1 VARILPQKAKGRN
14 LAAPTTWSIILSRGT
29 DRVNFLF
36 HVVTTPSA
44 PAWIQAGA
52 ALVAVGITYW
62 LARITRKYVKIT
74 AEALAVS
81 REQLAS
87 QHRVYAEFGLRNA
100 EKGDGFQVWVVNLGT
115 ANFLVSEIHVR
126 AASNSASV
134 RTMKLNSTV
143 LAGKAGGWFELP
155 EHYYEDDSWPDTR
168 YIDLSLSCVSSGE
181 TKQTRWRV
189 FSLVKAADGTWKVYA
204 GFRGLLPAA
213 CPECAYWTGLKM
225 RTDGL
230 EDLDSA
236 GARRTQVE
244 EDLQATHHLEHKS
257 QWLAP

>member
-1 VARILPQKAKGRN
+1 MLILQ
-14 LAAPTTWSIILSRGT
+14 ILGAIAVLLLLGIYLSVRET
-29 DRVNFLF
+29 VEFLS
-36 HVVTTPSA
+36 HVVTTSSLPS
-44 PAWIQAGA
+44 WIQAGA

-74 AEALAVS
+74 AEALDVS

-100 EKGDGFQVWVVNLGT
+100 EKGGFQVWVVNLGI

-126 AASNSASV
+126 AASNSSSV
-134 RTMKLNSTV
+134 RTLKLNSTV
-143 LAGKAGGWFELP
+143 LAGEEGEWFDLP
-155 EHYYEDDSWPDTR
+155 EYYYEDDSWPDTR
-168 YIDLSLSCVSSGE
+168 YIDVSLSCVSSGE

-189 FSLVKAADGTWKVYA
+189 FSLVKADGTWKVIA
-204 GFRGLLPAA
+204 GFRGLLPVT

-236 GARRTQVE
+236 WARRTQLE
-244 EDLQATHHLEHKS
+244 KDLQSTHHHEHKS

>member
-1 VARILPQKAKGRN
+1 MARIGC
-14 LAAPTTWSIILSRGT
+14 
-29 DRVNFLF
+29 VNFLF
-36 HVVTTPSA
+36 RVVTATSA
-44 PAWIQAGA
+44 PSWIQAGA

-74 AEALAVS
+74 AEALDVS

-100 EKGDGFQVWVVNLGT
+100 EKGGFQVWVVNLGT

-126 AASNSASV
+126 AASNSSSV
-134 RTMKLNSTV
+134 RTQKQNSTV
-143 LAGKAGGWFELP
+143 LAGEEGKWFELP
-155 EHYYEDDSWPDTR
+155 EYYYEDDSWLHTR
-168 YIDLSLSCVSSGE
+168 CIDVSLSCVSSGE

-189 FSLVKAADGTWKVYA
+189 FSLVKSADNTWKVYA
-204 GFRGLLPAA
+204 GFHGPLPVT
-213 CPECAYWTGLKM
+213 CPECLEYTGLKM

-236 GARRTQVE
+236 WARRAQAE
-244 EDLQATHHLEHKS
+244 KDLQSTHHLEHKS